1 MARGRVTAAYDSW
14 LAVPFCLVLLVVG
27 PSTALSQCYFAAFRA
42 RSPSVSSKPA
52 MSFPV
57 SCSFLSAGV
66 KKDYGM
72 CHNKRCSFF
81 FIVLMSRGG
90 GGKPKWYQ
98 HCFWFICKGLQR
110 ITLPL
115 IFLLHK
121 KGNYSASGL
130 LFEVPGCVRTEE
142 DKYAKENKFNAPR

>member
-42 RSPSVSSKPA
+42 GSPSVLSKPA

-66 KKDYGM
+66 KKEYGM

-81 FIVLMSRGG
+81 FIVLMSREGDKNPNG
-90 GGKPKWYQ
+90 ISIAFDLSVK
-98 HCFWFICKGLQR
+98 ICRGLHY
-110 ITLPL
+110 LY
-115 IFLLHK
+115 FSLHK

-130 LFEVPGCVRTEE
+130 VFEVPGCVRTEE
-142 DKYAKENKFNAPR
+142 DKYAMENKFNAPR